1 MKLIGVLVN
10 AALVTA
16 RLILL
21 GPVLLTYTAE
31 VLLSKER
38 LDGNCVLFEVHTRE
52 PPVNPLHV
60 MTVATRL
67 VMTVGLGRGL

>member
-1 MKLIGVLVN
+1 MKLIGVLVK

-21 GPVLLTYTAE
+21 GPVSFTYTAE

-38 LDGNCVLFEVHTRE
+38 LDGNCALLEVHTRE

-60 MTVATRL
+60 MTVVTRL

>member
-60 MTVATRL
+60 MTVATRS

>member
-38 LDGNCVLFEVHTRE
+38 LDRNCVLFEVHTRE

-60 MTVATRL
+60 MTVAMRL
-67 VMTVGLGRGL
+67 VMRVGLGRGL